1 MAFSSF
7 LYVFTEMLLIL
18 SIAFVVICSLF
29 LLLSIVATLVMFR
42 RARVS
47 WYVEIVSSFS
57 KQRQRGLVLRA
68 LRLWSWGPEFTSS
81 PLPFNGFVF
90 GWSRIV
96 ASGVLRGTMRNE
108 RDFNSQ
114 LVSLPSVGRF
124 HTFLVQFTMSVCFSR
139 CPQLVKQC

>member
-1 MAFSSF
+1 MELWEIRQKKEEGFELYKPYSPPTLQKQGFILMAFPLF

-68 LRLWSWGPEFTSS
+68 LRL
-81 PLPFNGFVF
+81 
-90 GWSRIV
+90 
-96 ASGVLRGTMRNE
+96 
-108 RDFNSQ
+108 
-114 LVSLPSVGRF
+114 
-124 HTFLVQFTMSVCFSR
+124 
-139 CPQLVKQC
+139 